1 MPGTG
6 SALPSPPRSANYAV
20 VSCSE
25 KPTKL
30 LSCMLEKPLPTLQL
44 GQTKTTSLC
53 EKAPSI
59 ILLPFPNASHPQAG
73 YVKCRKIKRCREE
86 QAPVRC
92 CCLTRR
98 TCWAGT
104 GGIRSRG
111 GKRGGVG
118 KHGSGAAAALPGCS
132 ESAASPAL
140 RISSGY
146 QMPPS
151 GPAPAH
157 GAQAPLI
164 AGSAAV
170 THGALCRRA
179 GHLLCP
185 PGSPAQRRPF
195 PAQTPHGCSRL
206 WSRPETKS
214 QLNPL
219 VPPIPPAGAPRWL
232 RSNQQLRDTP
242 RDTKTST
249 KGGNAGHS

>member
-1 MPGTG
+1 MPGGWLDRPVTG
-6 SALPSPPRSANYAV
+6 TARPSPPRSANYAV

-59 ILLPFPNASHPQAG
+59 ILPPFPNASHPQAG
-73 YVKCRKIKRCREE
+73 YVKRRKIKRCQEK
-86 QAPVRC
+86 QLPVRC

-98 TCWAGT
+98 MRWAGT
-104 GGIRSRG
+104 GTIRRRG
-111 GKRGGVG
+111 GERGGVR

-132 ESAASPAL
+132 KSATSPAL

-157 GAQAPLI
+157 GARAPLI
-164 AGSAAV
+164 AGSA
-170 THGALCRRA
+170 
-179 GHLLCP
+179 
-185 PGSPAQRRPF
+185 
-195 PAQTPHGCSRL
+195 RL
-206 WSRPETKS
+206 
-214 QLNPL
+214 
-219 VPPIPPAGAPRWL
+219 
-232 RSNQQLRDTP
+232 
-242 RDTKTST
+242 
-249 KGGNAGHS
+249 